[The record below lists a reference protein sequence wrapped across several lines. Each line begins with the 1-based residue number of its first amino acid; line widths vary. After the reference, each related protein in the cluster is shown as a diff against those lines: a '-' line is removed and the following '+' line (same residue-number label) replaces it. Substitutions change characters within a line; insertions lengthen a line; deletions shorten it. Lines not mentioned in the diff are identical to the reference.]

1 MSITVVFMGSPD
13 FALPT
18 LRHLAGC
25 SDYTILG
32 VITQPDR
39 PAGRG
44 QQLTPPP
51 IKTLALS
58 LGLEIIQPE
67 RLRRP
72 EAQEK
77 LLAWNPD
84 LIVVTAFGQILRQN
98 VLDLPR
104 FGCINVHASLLPRWR
119 GAAPIQAAILNG
131 DSYTGATI
139 MRMDAGIDTGPLI
152 AQSRLDILPDDTTG
166 SLSPRLAEEG
176 ARLLMSTLPEYLG
189 GVLVAMPQDENRA
202 TYAPMIQKEEG
213 LLDFTQATAA
223 LVNRVRAFQPW
234 PGAFTHWQD
243 QPLKIQRA
251 RALTAQDAQ
260 IGRRAVIDHL
270 PAIGAVDGWLLLEQ
284 LQPAGK
290 RSMSGRDFLSGARSW
305 ANNP

>member
-18 LRHLAGC
+18 LRRLTES
-25 SDYTILG
+25 SDYTIIG
-32 VITQPDR
+32 VVTQPDR

-51 IKTLALS
+51 VKTLALS
-58 LGLEIIQPE
+58 LGLEVIQPE

-77 LLAWNPD
+77 LQAWSPD

-104 FGCINVHASLLPRWR
+104 YGCINVHASLLPRWR

-131 DSYTGATI
+131 DVQTGATI
-139 MRMDAGIDTGPLI
+139 MRMDPGIDTGPML
-152 AQSRLDILPDDTTG
+152 AQRALDILPEDTTG
-166 SLSPRLAEEG
+166 TLAPRLAEAG
-176 ARLLMSTLPEYLG
+176 ADLLIETLPGYLAG
-189 GVLVAMPQDENRA
+189 KITPQIQDECLA

-213 LLDFTQATAA
+213 LLDFTQPAAA

-234 PGAFTHWQD
+234 PGAYTHWQD

-251 RALTAQDAQ
+251 RALISPDAHT
-260 IGRRAVIDHL
+260 GSRAVIESL
-270 PAIGAVDGWLLLEQ
+270 PAIGAADGWLLLEQ

-305 ANNP
+305 ATNP